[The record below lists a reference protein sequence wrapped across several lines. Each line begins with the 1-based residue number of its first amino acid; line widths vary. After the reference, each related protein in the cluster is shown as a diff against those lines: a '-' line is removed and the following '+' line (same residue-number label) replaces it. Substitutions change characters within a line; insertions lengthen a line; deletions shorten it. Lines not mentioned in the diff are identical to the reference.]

1 MCIKLYNVFLLNQSV
16 RVSLFCTNC
25 TLHLCNTVIF
35 LQTHFWLKNMGCRP
49 HAHSFENTLH
59 FTFFYN
65 TVTQLCQSTKI
76 WYSPPVKNSL
86 LLLWGLN
93 QADIHVVA
101 NHNYTSCHCG
111 FRISYNYY
119 NSYHSGT
126 QAIK

>member
-93 QADIHVVA
+93 QAFMLLPIMITHPVIAVFEYLTITITLITLV
-101 NHNYTSCHCG
+101 H
-111 FRISYNYY
+111 RL
-119 NSYHSGT
+119 
-126 QAIK
+126 